1 MSRYCP
7 KCGAEFGTD
16 DETCPRCNFDP
27 TETPTTKGSGP
38 VSSSDTAAVQ
48 TDSKSGVASLF
59 WVVAL
64 AGAVVAGV
72 VAVSGIMNAQSA
84 PQEAAAAGMAVAI
97 AVIPYVFARAVQALV
112 E

>member
-27 TETPTTKGSGP
+27 SKTPTTKGDP
-38 VSSSDTAAVQ
+38 VSSSDTTAAQ
-48 TDSKSGVASLF
+48 TGSKSGVASLF
-59 WVVAL
+59 WGITL

-72 VAVSGIMNAQSA
+72 VAVAGFTNAQSA

-97 AVIPYVFARAVQALV
+97 AVIPYIFARAVQQLSG
-112 E
+112 